1 MRRLLIGL
9 WLIVWVALVVVYAQ
23 DSGLVVE
30 EVTIAAQTD
39 AFGQEIQVAQ
49 GQLLNQGDTAYNN
62 LTLLAEVYDAQD
74 ELVGEGM
81 GFPVNACGAGFLP
94 DFALQ
99 PDVSQPFIVPLE
111 LYEADAEIDRV
122 EIIPQGAPTDP
133 QDTGSELPNGIT
145 RVSDHEVVSVE
156 WIDSQSLRFA
166 AGCSRDLFT
175 HWTWY
180 EYNVA
185 SGVQQPAPHP
195 KADIINN
202 ASQVMLTQLELDEPF
217 DVENSFISFQPNGRR
232 MAYQNSRNSFLTAEP
247 DGSFRR
253 LLADRLHNRTLQ
265 GIQWLQDGN
274 FLAYYYGAY
283 GDPVLYFTGNIEG
296 GILSEHPVDT
306 LPSLIA
312 PGASPDGSRII
323 LAATINDVTG
333 YYLKLAPYHDTTE
346 LLFEGEPPGNNWP
359 GPLYMRPPGDA
370 PRILYFARPVDG
382 EAYLQCFNLTTRQLR
397 DLSPLP
403 LQLATDERAW
413 WWLSPDNQRIALAAN
428 GLHSGL
434 WMIELSAFDSCA

>member
-1 MRRLLIGL
+1 MYRILIALGL
-9 WLIVWVALVVVYAQ
+9 MVCVALVVVYAQ
-23 DSGLVVE
+23 DNALVAQD
-30 EVTIAAQTD
+30 VTVGTQTD
-39 AFGQEIQVAQ
+39 AFGQEIQAAQ
-49 GQLLNQGDTAYNN
+49 GQLLNQGETAYNN

-74 ELVGEGM
+74 ELVGEGI

-99 PDVSQPFIVPLE
+99 PGASQPFIVPLE

-133 QDTGSELPNGIT
+133 QDTVSELPDGIT
-145 RVSDHEVVSVE
+145 RVSDHEVVNVE

-166 AGCSRDLFT
+166 VGCPRDLFI

-180 EYNVA
+180 DYNLQTNA
-185 SGVQQPAPHP
+185 PQPAPHP

-202 ASQVMLTQLELDEPF
+202 ASQVMLTQLELDDPF
-217 DVENSFISFQPNGRR
+217 DVDNSFISFQPNGRR

-265 GIQWLQDGN
+265 GIQWLEDGN

-283 GDPVLYFTGNIEG
+283 GDPVLYFTGNVEG

-333 YYLKLAPYHDTTE
+333 YYLKLAPYPDTAE
-346 LLFEGEPPGNNWP
+346 LLFEAEPPGNNWP
-359 GPLYMRPPGDA
+359 GPIYLRPPGDA

-403 LQLATDERAW
+403 LQLATDERGW
-413 WWLSPDNQRIALAAN
+413 WWLSPDHQRIALAAN

-434 WMIELSAFDSCA
+434 WLIELSAVDSCA

>member
-1 MRRLLIGL
+1 MRRLVIGL
-9 WLIVWVALVVVYAQ
+9 CLIVSVLLVGYAQ
-23 DSGLVVE
+23 DSALVAE
-30 EVTIAAQTD
+30 EVTITTQTD

-62 LTLLAEVYDAQD
+62 LSLLAEVYDAQD
-74 ELVGEGM
+74 ELVGEGI
-81 GFPVNACGAGFLP
+81 GFPVNACGAGLLP

-99 PDVSQPFIVPLE
+99 PGASQPFAVPLE
-111 LYEADAEIDRV
+111 RYDADAEIDRV
-122 EIIPQGAPTDP
+122 EIIPQGAPAEPREDTAPVLTD
-133 QDTGSELPNGIT
+133 GII
-145 RVSDHEVVSVE
+145 RMSDHEVVNVE
-156 WIDSQSLRFA
+156 WIDPQSLRFA
-166 AGCSRDLFT
+166 VGCLRDLFT

-180 EYNVA
+180 DYNVA

-202 ASQVMLTQLELDEPF
+202 ASQVMLTQLELDDPF

-253 LLADRLHNRTLQ
+253 LIADRLFNRTLQ
-265 GIQWLQDGN
+265 GIQWLEDGN

-283 GDPVLYFTGNIEG
+283 GDPVLYFTGNVEG

-333 YYLKLAPYHDTTE
+333 YYLKLAPYPNTAE
-346 LLFEGEPPGNNWP
+346 LLFETEPPGNNWP
-359 GPLYMRPPGDA
+359 GPIYLRPPDDA

-382 EAYLQCFNLTTRQLR
+382 EARLQCFNLTTRQLR
-397 DLSPLP
+397 DLAPLP
-403 LQLATDERAW
+403 LQLATDERSW

-434 WMIELSAFDSCA
+434 WLIELSAFDSCA

>member
-1 MRRLLIGL
+1 MYRLLIALGF
-9 WLIVWVALVVVYAQ
+9 IVCVLGMVSAQ
-23 DSGLVVE
+23 DSELVTE
-30 EVTIAAQTD
+30 EVSITAQTD
-39 AFGQEIQVAQ
+39 SFGQEIQVAQ

-62 LTLLAEVYDAQD
+62 LALLAEVYDAQD
-74 ELVGEGM
+74 GLVGEGI

-99 PDVSQPFIVPLE
+99 PGASQPFTVPLE
-111 LYEADAEIDRV
+111 LYEADAEVDRV
-122 EIIPQGAPTDP
+122 EIIPQGVPTDP
-133 QDTGSELPNGIT
+133 QDTAFELPNGIT
-145 RVSDHEVVSVE
+145 RLSDHEVVNVE

-166 AGCSRDLFT
+166 TGCSRDLFT

-180 EYNVA
+180 EYNPA
-185 SGVQQPAPHP
+185 SGDPQPAPHP

-265 GIQWLQDGN
+265 GIQWLADGN

-283 GDPVLYFTGNIEG
+283 GDPVLYFTGNVEG

-306 LPSLIA
+306 VPSLIA

-359 GPLYMRPPGDA
+359 GPLYLRPPGDA

-382 EAYLQCFNLTTRQLR
+382 EAHLQCFNLTTRQLR

-434 WMIELSAFDSCA
+434 WMIELSAFESCA